1 MGWFDEQPKKNEQT
15 NGEQQTEEMIGF
27 FSIFLLCVVIVL
39 LTAGSFVIGL
49 LCLGVFQ
56 LLKDKKMVNLFSIIA
71 GLLLAAVLYF
81 EGWRVLFQL
90 TEATFTLVGME
101 RFVNPVENLINNGSP
116 FQMTWKAW
124 LASLSLGVLFARAG
138 VAVID
143 FYRGKVVTSKDD
155 KRYKY
160 RQSKQFK
167 AIKKHSL
174 SITNQVQANW
184 RKRKAKQ
191 LEKNQP
197 IEDILL
203 GIDENR
209 NEITM
214 KSAETKQH
222 VLVAGTTGSGKT
234 VAIMTLIETALMN
247 HESVVFVDGKGDSE
261 TIEDLQSMFDRYG
274 RTLHVFSE
282 NTDLTYNPLK
292 NGNRSEIT
300 DRLMALFDWSNEFYE
315 NEAQDNLQ
323 KVVYFLDLYEIDR
336 DLKNLLHFL
345 SVKNLYSVL
354 KNDIVQEKR
363 IVEEQ
368 EKVEKSPSTVENQ
381 QFKLKVTVPTD
392 SLDVFGDAPS
402 SKKSEEVEYR
412 TVQKEIIVRHQSE
425 RSKKMMVLFF
435 DKETLSDEEDK
446 DIEKAFPHMRQNLQ
460 GLRSQLS
467 QLVNS
472 ELGRLLE
479 EKESGLD
486 LVEVMK
492 RGEGVIFSFNS
503 LSYEKFIKRMGR
515 FVIADTANAV
525 KEQFKTN
532 KSDRKGV
539 TAVFDE
545 FSAYGS
551 EKVADITARARSANM
566 RAVIGIQSFA
576 DLADVSGV
584 NIKEKVIDT
593 CNTIWIGK
601 QNSSTTAD
609 EAASIGG
616 TFSDQEVTYQLEDKG
631 GLFKRIDLKTEKGTV
646 RNVQAFYFHPNEIK
660 SFDTGQFAVI
670 RKAARGLSEEERRRV
685 IFFRNPLIDEA
696 PPLWKR
702 LFIKFRTG

>member
-15 NGEQQTEEMIGF
+15 DNERQTEEMIGF
-27 FSIFLLCVVIVL
+27 FSIFLLCVAIVL

-56 LLKDKKMVNLFSIIA
+56 LIKDKKMVNLFSIIA
-71 GLLLAAVLYF
+71 GIILASVLYF

-101 RFVNPVENLINNGSP
+101 RFVNPVEDLINNGSP
-116 FQMTWKAW
+116 FQITWKAW
-124 LASLSLGVLFARAG
+124 LASLSLGVLFARVG
-138 VAVID
+138 VAVFD
-143 FYRGKVVTSKDD
+143 FYRGKVVTSKDEE
-155 KRYKY
+155 RFNY

-167 AIKKHSL
+167 EIKKHSL
-174 SITNQVQANW
+174 AITNQVQATW
-184 RKRKAKQ
+184 RKRIAKQ
-191 LEKNQP
+191 IEKNQP

-203 GIDENR
+203 GIDENQKVA
-209 NEITM
+209 TM

-247 HESVVFVDGKGDSE
+247 LETVIFVDGKGDSE

-282 NTDLTYNPLK
+282 HTELTYNPLK

-323 KVVYFLDLYEIDR
+323 KVVYFLELYGIER
-336 DLKNLLHFL
+336 DLKNLLRFL
-345 SVKNLYSVL
+345 SVKNLYNVL
-354 KNDIVQEKR
+354 KNDIVQEVR

-368 EKVEKSPSTVENQ
+368 EKVERKKVAVAKSTSDP
-381 QFKLKVTVPTD
+381 
-392 SLDVFGDAPS
+392 LDVFGGNEPS
-402 SKKSEEVEYR
+402 PTEESEDIEYR

-425 RSKKMMVLFF
+425 RSKKMMLLFF

-479 EKESGLD
+479 EKEGGLD

-576 DLADVSGV
+576 DLADVSGI

-593 CNTIWIGK
+593 CNTILIGK
-601 QNSSTTAD
+601 QNSSITAD

-660 SFDTGQFAVI
+660 NFDTGQFAVI
-670 RKAARGLSEEERRRV
+670 RKAAKGLSEEERRKI
-685 IFFRNPLIDEA
+685 IFFRNPLTNEV
-696 PPLWKR
+696 PSVWKR